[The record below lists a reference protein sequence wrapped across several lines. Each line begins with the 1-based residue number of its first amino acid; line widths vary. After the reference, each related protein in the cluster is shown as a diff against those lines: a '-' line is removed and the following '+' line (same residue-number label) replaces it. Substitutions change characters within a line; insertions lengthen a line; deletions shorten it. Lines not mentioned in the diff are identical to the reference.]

1 MSTAISCTGPIALKP
16 GRRGQ
21 GDNQSADGGD
31 TTDSSIAGTVV
42 IFDWAETLRDTL
54 SRADYSD
61 HAATVDTTSIAAQDE
76 ELSYSSSLTAAAEA
90 HEAAAAAVAAVTAVT
105 DASAAEA
112 AGRGGTGG
120 GGGSD
125 GGPSKGWKTDG
136 TTMAEGRHGAEGGE
150 GARRTPPAGERGVE
164 EEVLAEQF
172 VDIFHGEAF
181 TDRKSTFQAHLARVY
196 SERQVG
202 CCSRGVGVTLL

>member
-61 HAATVDTTSIAAQDE
+61 HAATVDTTSTAAQDE
-76 ELSYSSSLTAAAEA
+76 ELRYSSSLKAAAGA
-90 HEAAAAAVAAVTAVT
+90 HEAATAVAAVT

-112 AGRGGTGG
+112 AGRGGAGG

-125 GGPSKGWKTDG
+125 GGASEGWKTDG

-164 EEVLAEQF
+164 EEVLAEEF